1 MTMTRANLKK
11 QVNEAY
17 DTFLD
22 GIEALAKQYGIMP
35 PSVRMVDDDPRTTEA
50 AAALWQTFKAR
61 QDWLN
66 EQYADPAAVKAKTRA
81 AREKRATA
89 IRTAEGLVTAAEE
102 TLREQRA
109 AAAAAEKAGVE
120 PDTQA
125 VTNAEDALTAAK
137 ANLATVLEDNNQ

>member
-11 QVNEAY
+11 QVNLAY

-22 GIEALAKQYGIMP
+22 GIEALAEQYGIMP

-50 AAALWQTFKAR
+50 AATLWATFKAQ

-66 EQYADPAAVKAKTRA
+66 EQYADPTDSKAA
-81 AREKRATA
+81 AREAREQRETA
-89 IRTAEGLVTAAEE
+89 LRTAEGLVAAAEE
-102 TLREQRA
+102 TLREKQEA
-109 AAAAAEKAGVE
+109 ADNAENAGVE

-125 VTNAEDALTAAK
+125 VTDAETALTDAQ
-137 ANLATVLEDNNQ
+137 ANLAAVQGENS